1 LESEHSKIEKGRKT
15 EDSIQRQEIHQPSI
29 LVQIS
34 CKQGKKNQKEK
45 IVFFCPVLRISSLP
59 DMNLVSLEKAKR
71 KAGELPEEK
80 SQKVP
85 GSRGFM
91 EIIRK
96 APLPPVA
103 KNIEGVQQGF

>member
-1 LESEHSKIEKGRKT
+1 
-15 EDSIQRQEIHQPSI
+15 

-34 CKQGKKNQKEK
+34 CEQRKENQKEK
-45 IVFFCPVLRISSLP
+45 IAFFFPILRISPLP
-59 DMNLVSLEKAKR
+59 DIDLVSLKKAKR

-80 SQKVP
+80 SQKIP

-96 APLPPVA
+96 APLSPVA
-103 KNIEGVQQGF
+103 KNIKGVQQGF